1 MKIPMR
7 LFMFIF
13 KVAYT
18 LQFGIFEFYVKS
30 YSSEFAMSV
39 KFFNWI
45 ESFFKIRLALN
56 GYNLL
61 IA

>member
-1 MKIPMR
+1 
-7 LFMFIF
+7 MFIF